1 MKKEKDKDKNNDNK
15 LFHLDREIIIGPINK
30 KTKLLVEFLFSPEY
44 ISVGE
49 KIIINDQSLKLKAFG
64 VITNILK

>member
-44 ISVGE
+44 ISKGE